1 MWVKIVG
8 EKRATCSKNSV
19 LEGLRRVLGTIHTRP
34 IWMSNTWGLEPSS
47 NWSVGTWDWNVS
59 GVQVS
64 GIKDPPSQPR
74 VKLRIIDPP
83 CGMLKRNDQP
93 DKAKWGQTSNP
104 TDSMF
109 FLWRTSSYLPICLV
123 VWKTLVFSNVFPPG
137 FPRPCW
143 PPPPEA
149 VGISPLPNAAA
160 ATSNPPGPSPPLGR
174 WEVPFHQ
181 WSLFKKTLKL
191 FEFNLFTLWLC
202 QNSYWKWPFISWVF
216 PLKMVIFN
224 SYVSLPEGNL
234 FNYHVNRLNMV
245 KPAPA
250 NAPTG
255 LRSSLLG
262 SHIGLVSHLRILME
276 EAGHQT
282 RRKPMSNWQWSLEKT
297 QAGWDWADMISRISM
312 YKYHYDWHY

>member
-1 MWVKIVG
+1 MTNQIRPNEVKLQTQPIACFFCEEHPHTYPSAWLC
-8 EKRATCSKNSV
+8 EKPWCFPTFFPQV
-19 LEGLRRVLGTIHTRP
+19 FPGLVDHLLRRQLEFLLCQMLLQRHQIRQDLLHLLGAGRCHF
-34 IWMSNTWGLEPSS
+34 
-47 NWSVGTWDWNVS
+47 
-59 GVQVS
+59 
-64 GIKDPPSQPR
+64 
-74 VKLRIIDPP
+74 
-83 CGMLKRNDQP
+83 
-93 DKAKWGQTSNP
+93 TSEA
-104 TDSMF
+104 
-109 FLWRTSSYLPICLV
+109 
-123 VWKTLVFSNVFPPG
+123 FS
-137 FPRPCW
+137 
-143 PPPPEA
+143 
-149 VGISPLPNAAA
+149 
-160 ATSNPPGPSPPLGR
+160 
-174 WEVPFHQ
+174 
-181 WSLFKKTLKL
+181 KKTLKL